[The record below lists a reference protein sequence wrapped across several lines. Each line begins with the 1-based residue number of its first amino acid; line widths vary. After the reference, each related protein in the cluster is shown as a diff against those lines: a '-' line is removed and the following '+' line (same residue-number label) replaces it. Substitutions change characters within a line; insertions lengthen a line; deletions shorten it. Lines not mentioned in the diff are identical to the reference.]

1 MSRLKICWFQAATL
15 ERLSVNEPTHS
26 NLDISQKRLRE
37 DPDSQPR
44 RVACRFFDPDLAKNF
59 KFSLPRLNG
68 ASGSA
73 TYILSRPHSTQ
84 KHILKE
90 LPRNISLE
98 KIAWTQKFSHWLR
111 TSGYAV
117 TPIATSCRVNGRRP
131 QCFSPMI
138 ASDCDGTYW
147 QCIEFMEG
155 SPRKTPTTQDVHVAV
170 KAVAALHCQAKSFTT
185 PRPQGLTGWQRR
197 VRQLS
202 SIMLSPRV
210 LPKKSNRP
218 EPSNAEV
225 RALCEQFDKV
235 LRSPDVVRALTR
247 MIAHRMPTMQ
257 VPVLQDCWWGH
268 IFFSKTQQR
277 ITGIID
283 LDSASRDDPAVDMAR
298 LLGSWQIEN
307 ALCSEK
313 LIDLWPEAFEIYKQT
328 YRCNPDFSRRV
339 QRLHDTAIVCGLDRW
354 FSWILIENRQFLNM
368 PWVMERIRR
377 LFLATPHALRRLGA
391 H

>member
-1 MSRLKICWFQAATL
+1 
-15 ERLSVNEPTHS
+15 
-26 NLDISQKRLRE
+26 
-37 DPDSQPR
+37 
-44 RVACRFFDPDLAKNF
+44 
-59 KFSLPRLNG
+59 
-68 ASGSA
+68 
-73 TYILSRPHSTQ
+73 
-84 KHILKE
+84 
-90 LPRNISLE
+90 
-98 KIAWTQKFSHWLR
+98 
-111 TSGYAV
+111 
-117 TPIATSCRVNGRRP
+117 
-131 QCFSPMI
+131 
-138 ASDCDGTYW
+138 
-147 QCIEFMEG
+147 
-155 SPRKTPTTQDVHVAV
+155 VAV

-268 IFFSKTQQR
+268 IFFSETQQR